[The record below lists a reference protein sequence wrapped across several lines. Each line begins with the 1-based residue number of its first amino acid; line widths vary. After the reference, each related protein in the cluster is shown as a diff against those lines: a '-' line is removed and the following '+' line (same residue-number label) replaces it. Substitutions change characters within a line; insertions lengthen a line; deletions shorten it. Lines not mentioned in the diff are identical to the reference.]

1 MLNDSEKVNDAI
13 ILAGGRGTRMLPASK
28 YTPKEL
34 LPLVDIPI
42 LNHLIWEACKAG
54 VEKIHIV
61 LSPQKIKIIGK
72 ILNEYD
78 DLESDLIARPDIPK
92 EVLDI
97 RISDVEII
105 VYEQQ
110 KSRGIGDAL
119 SIVLNSIKGPFI
131 VLLGDNILLD
141 NHPNLNQMGISNAS
155 NCSKMLINHFNKF
168 GLPCAGIIK
177 VDNKDLNK
185 YGIVGINEG
194 LINQIIEKPNIS
206 NSPSN
211 YALCGRY
218 LLPSNTGNILSLFPV
233 EEHGEMQSIEVFKY
247 IINETGLG
255 AVKLDDFQLYDSGD
269 PITWLKSQIDHS
281 LRREDIGEEL
291 LTWISSKIKE

>member
-1 MLNDSEKVNDAI
+1 
-13 ILAGGRGTRMLPASK
+13 MLPASK

-54 VEKIHIV
+54 VKKIHIV
-61 LSPQKIKIIGK
+61 LSPKKIKIIGQM
-72 ILNEYD
+72 LDEYD

-92 EVLDI
+92 EVLDV
-97 RISDVEII
+97 RFSDVEII

-119 SIVLNSIKGPFI
+119 SIVLNSVNGPFI

-141 NHPNLNQMGISNAS
+141 NHPNLDQMGTSNAS

-177 VDNKDLNK
+177 VENKDLNK

-194 LINQIIEKPNIS
+194 LIDHIIEKPNIS
-206 NSPSN
+206 ISPSN

-218 LLPSNTGNILSLFPV
+218 LLPSNTENILSLFPV
-233 EEHGEMQSIEVFKY
+233 EEYGEMQSIEVFKY
-247 IINETGLG
+247 IISETGLG

-269 PITWLKSQIDHS
+269 PIMWLKSQIDHA
-281 LRREDIGEEL
+281 LRRDDISKEL
-291 LTWISSKIKE
+291 LEWISLKIKE